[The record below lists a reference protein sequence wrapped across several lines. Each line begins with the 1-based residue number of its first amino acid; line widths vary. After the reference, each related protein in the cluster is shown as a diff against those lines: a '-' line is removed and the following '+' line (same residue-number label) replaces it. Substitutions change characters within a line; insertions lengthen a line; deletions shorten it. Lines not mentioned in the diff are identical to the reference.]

1 METELTTSIP
11 SLLAKGPHI
20 ASISFFVNWSDNE
33 GGNRKNRLCLESRT
47 PLWAGLCTLSSMPS
61 IYGNDIPI
69 GKPGPW
75 MEEPQGSLLLKEYP
89 NYLCNQIE
97 S

>member
-61 IYGNDIPI
+61 IYGNDIPT
-69 GKPGPW
+69 GKPGPRE
-75 MEEPQGSLLLKEYP
+75 EEPQGS
-89 NYLCNQIE
+89 YLE
-97 S
+97 SPLPKRIP